1 MPAVDR
7 AVPRA
12 ARDRVLP
19 FAARGLLALPTP
31 VHRALAGPPPPHAA
45 GLAPDAWLVAR
56 LAERESVPPG
66 ALPVDRARE
75 RFAMVLRPLG
85 VRPRL
90 PLAAEDRTVAGAA
103 GPLHARLYVP
113 DGAETPGPLLVYYHG
128 GGWVE
133 GSVATHE
140 PSCRLLAHLAGVRVL
155 SVDYR
160 LAPEHPFPAA
170 VDDALAA
177 FRDARAR
184 APELGADPARVAVG
198 GDSAGGNLAAVTAL
212 ALRGEPDA
220 PAFQLLIYPGVDMT
234 RKRPSRLRFG
244 EGFVLTEENMTFY
257 EDQYVPDRARRSDP
271 RVSPMLA
278 PDIAGVAP
286 AHVATGLAD
295 PLRDDGEE
303 YAARLRAAGV
313 PVALYRHPQI
323 HGFFN
328 ITAMRS
334 GLRGLTLIAGALRQ
348 GLG

>member
-1 MPAVDR
+1 MLGGAMSAV
-7 AVPRA
+7 
-12 ARDRVLP
+12 RDRLLP
-19 FAARGLLALPTP
+19 IAARGLLALPTP
-31 VHRALAGPPPPHAA
+31 VHRALAGPPPPAA
-45 GLAPDAWLVAR
+45 RGLAPDAWLVAR

-66 ALPVDRARE
+66 ALPLDRARR
-75 RFAMVLRPLG
+75 RFAMVLAPLS

-90 PLAAEDRTVAGAA
+90 PLTATDETVAGAA
-103 GPLHARLYVP
+103 GPLPARLYVP
-113 DGAETPGPLLVYYHG
+113 HGAETPGPLLVYFHG

-170 VDDALAA
+170 ADDALAA
-177 FRDARAR
+177 YRDARAR
-184 APELGADPARVAVG
+184 AAELGADPARVAVG

-220 PAFQLLIYPGVDMT
+220 PAFQLLIYPGLDMT
-234 RKRPSRLRFG
+234 HKRPSRLRFG
-244 EGFVLTEENMTFY
+244 AGFVLTEENMTWY
-257 EDQYVPDRARRSDP
+257 EDQYVPDRARRADP
-271 RVSPMLA
+271 RVSALLTPDLA
-278 PDIAGVAP
+278 GAAP
-286 AHVATGLAD
+286 AHVATALAD
-295 PLRDDGEE
+295 PLRDEGEE
-303 YAARLRAAGV
+303 YAARLRDAGV

-328 ITAMRS
+328 LTAMRS

-348 GLG
+348 GLAA

>member
-1 MPAVDR
+1 MPGV
-7 AVPRA
+7 
-12 ARDRVLP
+12 RDRLLAI
-19 FAARGLLALPTP
+19 AARGLLTLPTP
-31 VHRALAGPPPPHAA
+31 AHRALAGAPPRDVA

-56 LAERESVPPG
+56 LAELGSVPPG
-66 ALPVDRARE
+66 SQPVDETRE
-75 RFAMVLRPLG
+75 RFAMTLAHLAI
-85 VRPRL
+85 RPRL
-90 PLAAEDRTVAGAA
+90 PLAASDRPIAGAA

-113 DGAETPGPLLVYYHG
+113 HGAETPGPLLVYFHG
-128 GGWVE
+128 GGWAE

-177 FRDARAR
+177 CRDARAR
-184 APELGADPARVAVG
+184 AAELGADPARIAVG

-212 ALRGEPDA
+212 VLRGEADA
-220 PAFQLLIYPGVDMT
+220 PAFQLLLYPGLDMMQ
-234 RKRPSRLRFG
+234 KRPSRLRFG
-244 EGFVLTEENMTFY
+244 AGFVLTEENMTWY
-257 EDQYVPDRARRSDP
+257 EDQYVPDRERRGDP
-271 RVSPMLA
+271 RVSPLRA
-278 PDIAGVAP
+278 ADLTGVAP
-286 AHVATGLAD
+286 AHVATALAD
-295 PLRDDGEE
+295 PLRDEGEE

-334 GLRGLTLIAGALRQ
+334 GLRGLTLIAGAVRQ
-348 GLG
+348 GLASI